1 MRRFLDGLYRA
12 SGWAAALFM
21 ALIALAALAQVIATI
36 VDKLAD
42 LLTGTPIGIVIP
54 SYAEFTGYFTAAT
67 TFLAL
72 AFTFRDGEHIRVE
85 LLIQRLTGKRR
96 RRIEL
101 WCLFV
106 GGFMS
111 AFFAVYTVGMTIDS
125 FVWGDKSNG
134 LVPLPLWL
142 PQLPMA
148 AGLVV
153 LTIAMADDYLRVLTG
168 HTPSFVKDKSA
179 ESTTG
184 QAAGRET
191 SVYG

>member
-1 MRRFLDGLYRA
+1 MRRFLNGLYRV

-21 ALIALAALAQVIATI
+21 VLIAVAALAQVVATI
-36 VDKLAD
+36 VDMLAE
-42 LLTGTPIGIVIP
+42 LFTGTPIGIVIP

-72 AFTFRDGEHIRVE
+72 AYTFRDGEHIRVE
-85 LLIQRLTGKRR
+85 LLLQRLTGKRR

-101 WCLFV
+101 WCLFI

-111 AFFAVYTVGMTIDS
+111 SFFAVYTVGMTLDS
-125 FVWGDKSNG
+125 FVWGDKSTG

-148 AGLVV
+148 FGLVV
-153 LTIAMADDYLRVLTG
+153 LSVAFVDDYIRVLTG
-168 HTPSFVKDKSA
+168 RAPSFAKDKTA
-179 ESTTG
+179 ESATG